1 MATIRFD
8 GRTYAC
14 GAQQSVLDV
23 LTAHG
28 ASVPSSCR
36 NGICQTCLLQAV
48 DGVPPQQA
56 QLGLKDTLKQQN
68 YFLACA
74 CYPESDLSVT
84 LPDQVHSR
92 ARAVVRSIDALN
104 PDIVRVRLHCL
115 VPFDYQAG
123 QYINLFRDAT
133 LLRSYSLASV
143 PASDADLHLH
153 VRRLPHGRVSGW
165 VHDELRVGD
174 ELDISTAMGAC
185 FYVPGNDEQG
195 LLLIGTGSGLAP
207 LYGILRDALQR

>member
-8 GRTYAC
+8 GHIYAC

-36 NGICQTCLLQAV
+36 NGICQTCLMQAV
-48 DGVPPQQA
+48 DGVPPPQA
-56 QLGLKDTLKQQN
+56 QHGLKDSLKQQN

-74 CYPESDLSVT
+74 CYPGSDLSVA
-84 LPDQVHSR
+84 LPGQIHTR
-92 ARAVVRSIDALN
+92 ARAIVQGIDALN
-104 PDIVRVRLHCL
+104 SDIVRVRLHCP
-115 VPFDYQAG
+115 VPFDYRPG

-143 PASDADLHLH
+143 PGSDADLHLH
-153 VRRLPHGRVSGW
+153 VRRLPQGRVSGW
-165 VHDELRVGD
+165 VHDEIGRASCRERV
-174 ELDISTAMGAC
+174 
-185 FYVPGNDEQG
+185 
-195 LLLIGTGSGLAP
+195 
-207 LYGILRDALQR
+207 